1 MAKQVI
7 EIGSRANDG
16 TGDSIRLGAQKIN
29 DNFTELY
36 LKSLP
41 SQTGQGGKYLT
52 TDGALVTW
60 EPVTVSNITGNAATV
75 TNGIYTNSSYSNPSW
90 ITSLDS
96 SKVLPSQLSHAGEF
110 LTTNGSAISW
120 GSVPVPPDQLQSDWA
135 QSNTASLDFIK
146 NKPTIPTNT
155 NQLANGA
162 GFLTS
167 NGIPNQTGNTGKY
180 LSTDGSTLYW
190 NTVDSSTQLQSDW
203 SQSNIAALDFIKNKP
218 TINTLVPSQTGN
230 SGKYLSTDGST
241 VSWASS
247 SGLGA
252 RLTVSATT
260 ASLASGVSGNITASG
275 FKGYALLSIQV
286 SAGAW
291 VTVYTSSAAQSAD
304 SSRSISTDPTPG
316 SGVVAEAVTTTATTT
331 YFSPAVIG
339 YSSEAVPTTNVPL
352 KVYNNSG
359 STATI
364 TVTLT
369 LLKLEV

>member
-1 MAKQVI
+1 MTQQIIYTGQSV
-7 EIGSRANDG
+7 NDG
-16 TGDSIRLGAQKIN
+16 RGDSLRAGAQKIN

-36 LKSLP
+36 SNAVP
-41 SQTGQGGKYLT
+41 SPVGQSGKYLT
-52 TDGALVTW
+52 TDGTAVTW
-60 EPVTVSNITGNAATV
+60 GTITVSNITGNAATV
-75 TNGIYTNSSYSNPSW
+75 TNGVYTNVSYSNPSW
-90 ITSLDS
+90 ITDLNPN
-96 SKVLPSQLSHAGEF
+96 KVLPTQASHTGQF
-110 LTTNGSAISW
+110 LTTDGSTISW
-120 GSVPVPPDQLQSDWA
+120 GSTPVQLQSDWL
-135 QSNTASLDFIK
+135 QSDIAALDFIN
-146 NKPTIPTNT
+146 NKPTIPTT
-155 NQLANGA
+155 TTQLINDA
-162 GFLTS
+162 GFITS
-167 NGIPNQTGNTGKY
+167 NGIPLQTGNSGKY
-180 LSTDGSTLYW
+180 LTTNGSIVSW
-190 NTVDSSTQLQSDW
+190 ATVATATQLQSDW

-218 TINTLVPSQTGN
+218 TINTLVPTQTGN

-260 ASLASGVSGNITASG
+260 ASLASGSSGVITASG

-286 SAGAW
+286 SNGAW

-316 SGVVAEAVTTTATTT
+316 SGVVAESVTTTATTT

-339 YSSEAVPTTNVPL
+339 YSSETLPSTNIPL

>member
-16 TGDSIRLGAQKIN
+16 TGDSIRIGAQKIN

-36 LKSLP
+36 SNAVP
-41 SQTGQGGKYLT
+41 SPAGQSGKYLT
-52 TDGALVTW
+52 TDGTAVTW
-60 EPVTVSNITGNAATV
+60 GTATVSNITGNAATV
-75 TNGIYTNSSYSNPSW
+75 TNGVYINGSYSNPSW
-90 ITSLDS
+90 ITNLDP
-96 SKVLPSQLSHAGEF
+96 SKVLPTQSSHIGQF
-110 LTTNGSAISW
+110 LTTDGSTISW
-120 GSVPVPPDQLQSDWA
+120 GPVIQPEQLQSDWA

-180 LSTDGSTLYW
+180 LSTNGSVLSW
-190 NTVDSSTQLQSDW
+190 NTVNAQLQSDW
-203 SQSNIAALDFIKNKP
+203 TQSNTASLDFIKNKP

-252 RLTVSATT
+252 RLIVSATT
-260 ASLASGVSGNITASG
+260 ASLSSGVAGVVTASG

-304 SSRSISTDPTPG
+304 SGRAISTDPTPG
-316 SGVVAEAVTTTATTT
+316 SGVVAESVTTTATTT
-331 YFSPAVIG
+331 YFSPAIIG
-339 YSSEAVPTTNVPL
+339 YSSEAVPNTNIPL

>member
-36 LKSLP
+36 LKTLP
-41 SQTGQGGKYLT
+41 SQAGQGGKYLT
-52 TDGALVTW
+52 TDGTAVTW
-60 EPVTVSNITGNAATV
+60 GTATVSNITGNAATV
-75 TNGIYTNSSYSNPSW
+75 TNGVYINGSYSNPSW
-90 ITSLDS
+90 ITNLDP
-96 SKVLPSQLSHAGEF
+96 SKVLPTQSSHIGQF
-110 LTTNGSAISW
+110 LTTDGSTISW
-120 GSVPVPPDQLQSDWA
+120 GSVPVPPDQLQSDWG
-135 QSNTASLDFIK
+135 QVDIASLDFIK
-146 NKPTIPTNT
+146 NKPIIPTNT
-155 NQLANGA
+155 NQLVNGA
-162 GFLTS
+162 GFLTT
-167 NGIPNQTGNTGKY
+167 NGIPGQGGNTGKY
-180 LSTDGSTLYW
+180 LSTNGSTLYW
-190 NTVDSSTQLQSDW
+190 NTISTQLQSDY
-203 SQSNIAALDFIKNKP
+203 SQSNNVALDFIKNKP

-252 RLTVSATT
+252 RLIVSATT
-260 ASLASGVSGNITASG
+260 ASLASGVAGVVTASG

-304 SSRSISTDPTPG
+304 SGRAISTDPTPG
-316 SGVVAEAVTTTATTT
+316 SGVVAESVTTTATTT
-331 YFSPAVIG
+331 YFSPAIIG
-339 YSSEAVPTTNVPL
+339 YSSEAVPNTNIPL

>member
-1 MAKQVI
+1 M
-7 EIGSRANDG
+7 
-16 TGDSIRLGAQKIN
+16 
-29 DNFTELY
+29 
-36 LKSLP
+36 
-41 SQTGQGGKYLT
+41 
-52 TDGALVTW
+52 
-60 EPVTVSNITGNAATV
+60 
-75 TNGIYTNSSYSNPSW
+75 
-90 ITSLDS
+90 
-96 SKVLPSQLSHAGEF
+96 
-110 LTTNGSAISW
+110 
-120 GSVPVPPDQLQSDWA
+120 
-135 QSNTASLDFIK
+135 
-146 NKPTIPTNT
+146 PT
-155 NQLANGA
+155 
-162 GFLTS
+162 
-167 NGIPNQTGNTGKY
+167 
-180 LSTDGSTLYW
+180 
-190 NTVDSSTQLQSDW
+190 
-203 SQSNIAALDFIKNKP
+203 
-218 TINTLVPSQTGN
+218 QTGN

-260 ASLASGVSGNITASG
+260 ASLASGSSGVITASG

-286 SAGAW
+286 SDGAW

-316 SGVVAEAVTTTATTT
+316 SGVVAESVTTTATTT

-339 YSSEAVPTTNVPL
+339 YSSETLPSTNIPL